1 MVDIDAISRGC
12 AMGPPYDTIGCQ
24 EAKNLG
30 INGEYCV
37 CDTSLCNFDVTNES
51 TSVSHQTILA
61 LHCFVIEKHNSTN
74 DVYYTRRGK
83 S

>member
-1 MVDIDAISRGC
+1 MGDIDAISHGC
-12 AMGPPYDTIGCQ
+12 TMGPPYDTIGCQ
-24 EAKNLG
+24 EGKNLG

-61 LHCFVIEKHNSTN
+61 LHCFILCFW
-74 DVYYTRRGK
+74 
-83 S
+83 